1 MSLKDTKDL
10 EEARAKLDEAKTEL
24 ERMSTLNVDQ
34 QLMITSMRTEI
45 EKLCKENER
54 LNEENAMLDAENGSL
69 IKSLELICLENLKL
83 KRTPKVVVAQST
95 TRPVVYCTPSTAST
109 GSIPVKRASKVSF
122 VDANP
127 DLKKQLR
134 WDCFWNFIDKWLL
147 PISVGVVILYAIWR
161 FFVI

>member
-1 MSLKDTKDL
+1 MSLKDTKELEETKAKL
-10 EEARAKLDEAKTEL
+10 EEARAEL
-24 ERMSTLNVDQ
+24 ERMSALNVDQ
-34 QLMITSMRTEI
+34 QLMITSMRAEI

-54 LNEENAMLDAENGSL
+54 LNSENAMLDAENGSL
-69 IKSLELICLENLKL
+69 VKSLELICLENLKL

-95 TRPVVYCTPSTAST
+95 TRPVGTCAPSTVST
-109 GSIPVKRASKVSF
+109 VSIPVKRASKVSF